1 MDAVGPDFSK
11 GAAWMAGEIVPIA
24 DAKISVLDWGLTHSD
39 ITYDVV
45 HVWDGVFFRMDDY
58 LDRFFE
64 SIAKLHLDVPQTRSE
79 MREILHAIV
88 ARSGLQRSY
97 VSLVASRGVPGIP
110 GSRDPRDCINHFYA
124 WCVPFVWVF
133 TEEMVARGVK
143 LMVPDFV
150 QRIAPEAVD
159 PTAKN
164 YHWGDFTQGLIAAKQ
179 AHYDNTVLVDTN
191 GNVTEGPGFNIF
203 MVKDGIV
210 RTPRRGMLEGITRRT
225 AIEMCAA
232 CGIECVEE
240 DVLLAEMM
248 EADEVF
254 ATTTGGGVV
263 AVVQMNERVFSNGVA
278 GPVTSQLSQLYWNWH
293 EDPKFIQ
300 PVNYQVSGE

>member
-1 MDAVGPDFSK
+1 MG
-11 GAAWMAGEIVPIA
+11 GEILPIA

-39 ITYDVV
+39 VTYDVV

-58 LDRFFE
+58 LDRFFV
-64 SIAKLHLDVPQTRSE
+64 SIDKLGLTIPQTRAE
-79 MREILHAIV
+79 MKAILHAIV
-88 ARSGLQRSY
+88 ARSGLRHSY
-97 VSLVASRGVPGIP
+97 VSMVASRGVPGVP

-133 TEEMVARGVK
+133 TEEMIARGVR

-164 YHWGDFTQGLIAAKQ
+164 YHWGDFTQGLIAAKE
-179 AHYDNTVLVDTN
+179 AGFDNTVLVDAL

-203 MVKDGIV
+203 MVKDGV
-210 RTPRRGMLEGITRRT
+210 ARTPRRGMLEGITRRT
-225 AIEMCAA
+225 AMELCHA
-232 CGIECVEE
+232 CEIECVEE
-240 DVLLAEMM
+240 DVSFTAFM
-248 EADEVF
+248 EADEIF

-263 AVVQMNERVFSNGVA
+263 PIVAVNDRVFSNGTE
-278 GPVTSQLSQLYWNWH
+278 GPVTDKLSKLYWEWH
-293 EDPKFIQ
+293 HDPRLSE
-300 PVNYQVSGE
+300 PVRYDASGG